1 MVVVRRDDNVF
12 WCFYVEVWW
21 KWITTSL
28 IVNIPEKVSEEIQI
42 KGRTARQG
50 ENGSYS
56 MVLNTDYLKEVM
68 MITNTEFKTMNNT
81 LKHYSVLKKREKKIC
96 KNLPI

>member
-1 MVVVRRDDNVF
+1 
-12 WCFYVEVWW
+12 
-21 KWITTSL
+21 
-28 IVNIPEKVSEEIQI
+28 
-42 KGRTARQG
+42 
-50 ENGSYS
+50 